1 MRNMPAWLMVENASI
16 RLMCRS
22 RKQNNAPV
30 TAVSRPRPRKTWLI
44 AARLPKAS
52 PKTDQ

>member
-1 MRNMPAWLMVENASI
+1 MRNMPAWLIVENASI
-16 RLMCRS
+16 RLMWRS

-30 TAVSRPRPRKTWLI
+30 TAVTRPRARKTWLM
-44 AARLPKAS
+44 AARCPSAW